1 MKRYGMLKLLGF
13 ARTCAM
19 LAPAAALAQDDAPS
33 DPLDREFDLYWAE
46 KREVR
51 NIHKRLFLKESRHE
65 FSLYSGVVPNDDFF
79 TYVPVG
85 LKYNYYFSE
94 DFSLEIAGSYFN
106 KFNRD
111 LKDFLENEILSGGQ
125 IDVQLPQYL
134 VWQAGAGVLW
144 TPIHGKIGMFETK
157 LGHFDFG
164 LFLGIM
170 ALGTEVQAEGK
181 AEAQGRVDVGGDVG
195 VTARIYVHDYIA
207 LRLDYRHY
215 FYNARDADDNSR
227 GLSYPA
233 EITLGLSFFTP
244 APE

>member
-13 ARTCAM
+13 VLACAM
-19 LAPAAALAQDDAPS
+19 LAPTAALAQEDVPT

-79 TYVPVG
+79 TYLPVG

-94 DFSLEIAGSYFN
+94 DFALEVAGSYFN

-144 TPIHGKIGMFETK
+144 TPIHGKVGMFDTK

-164 LFLGIM
+164 FFLAHVAPALLCSVRSIPLRAPFM
-170 ALGTEVQAEGK
+170 AVA
-181 AEAQGRVDVGGDVG
+181 
-195 VTARIYVHDYIA
+195 
-207 LRLDYRHY
+207 
-215 FYNARDADDNSR
+215 
-227 GLSYPA
+227 
-233 EITLGLSFFTP
+233 
-244 APE
+244 